1 MNKTLLYILSAAI
14 CLVLAFLTITGW
26 SQGEKAK
33 RLTRDSLDIE
43 LYGKMLNTFNDSV
56 KDLKEFKDA
65 SKFDSAFHRAG
76 NLCYDNGQYIEAFEF
91 YTFDLDLA
99 QRTGNKYNYYCALAN
114 IGLVYDVFREY
125 NRAMYYYQLAYPHIH
140 DNGWTDL
147 EAAVLDMMFS
157 TSCNA
162 GKPEQAEG
170 YLYQRKSIRT
180 SKPIFDRYTVMKNYG
195 QLAAA
200 KQQYT
205 KAIDYYQQ
213 TLQVIANS
221 NLPQWYDIAILLQ
234 IGSCATE
241 AGEFKLAIDY
251 LQRAEKSARKWDN
264 ESYLPDIYAV
274 YAELFEKTGDKTKS
288 AEYERRSQQLNDK
301 IYNSQ
306 RMDKAV
312 SKLMDMVTRL
322 HERELES
329 VDLRL
334 KMQIAVTYIVAF
346 IVLLLILTLYIVWRQ
361 KKCLMDSYRLLIA
374 KEEKIADKERENEQ
388 LKEIVEQETAITD
401 NSEGQQQDELS
412 LKIAD
417 TLNNPKFLFSP
428 DFSLD
433 MLSREAGTN
442 VKYTSRAIHD
452 LYHQNFRQVVNELR
466 IRQALTKIIDDRD
479 GTIKDIAFS
488 LGYNSTTSFIIAFK
502 KIVGMTPAVYK
513 KLKMEG
519 KKESA

>member
-1 MNKTLLYILSAAI
+1 M
-14 CLVLAFLTITGW
+14 
-26 SQGEKAK
+26 
-33 RLTRDSLDIE
+33 
-43 LYGKMLNTFNDSV
+43 
-56 KDLKEFKDA
+56 
-65 SKFDSAFHRAG
+65 
-76 NLCYDNGQYIEAFEF
+76 
-91 YTFDLDLA
+91 
-99 QRTGNKYNYYCALAN
+99 
-114 IGLVYDVFREY
+114 
-125 NRAMYYYQLAYPHIH
+125 
-140 DNGWTDL
+140 
-147 EAAVLDMMFS
+147 
-157 TSCNA
+157 
-162 GKPEQAEG
+162 
-170 YLYQRKSIRT
+170 
-180 SKPIFDRYTVMKNYG
+180 
-195 QLAAA
+195 
-200 KQQYT
+200 
-205 KAIDYYQQ
+205 
-213 TLQVIANS
+213 
-221 NLPQWYDIAILLQ
+221 
-234 IGSCATE
+234 
-241 AGEFKLAIDY
+241 
-251 LQRAEKSARKWDN
+251 
-264 ESYLPDIYAV
+264 
-274 YAELFEKTGDKTKS
+274 FEKTGDKTKS

-361 KKCLMDSYRLLIA
+361 KKRLMDSYRLLIA

-466 IRQALTKIIDDRD
+466 IRQALAKIIDDRD
-479 GTIKDIAFS
+479 GTIKDIAYS

>member
-1 MNKTLLYILSAAI
+1 MNKTLLYILPAAI

-33 RLTRDSLDIE
+33 RHTRDSLDIE
-43 LYGKMLNTFNDSV
+43 LYGKMLSTFNDSV

-65 SKFDSAFHRAG
+65 AKFDSAFHRAG

-213 TLQVIANS
+213 NPAGDRQQQSAPMVRHSHPAADWIVRYRSRRVQTRHR
-221 NLPQWYDIAILLQ
+221 LPA
-234 IGSCATE
+234 
-241 AGEFKLAIDY
+241 AGREVGKEMG
-251 LQRAEKSARKWDN
+251 Q
-264 ESYLPDIYAV
+264 
-274 YAELFEKTGDKTKS
+274 
-288 AEYERRSQQLNDK
+288 
-301 IYNSQ
+301 
-306 RMDKAV
+306 
-312 SKLMDMVTRL
+312 
-322 HERELES
+322 RELPARH
-329 VDLRL
+329 LRR
-334 KMQIAVTYIVAF
+334 ICRIV
-346 IVLLLILTLYIVWRQ
+346 
-361 KKCLMDSYRLLIA
+361 
-374 KEEKIADKERENEQ
+374 
-388 LKEIVEQETAITD
+388 
-401 NSEGQQQDELS
+401 
-412 LKIAD
+412 
-417 TLNNPKFLFSP
+417 
-428 DFSLD
+428 
-433 MLSREAGTN
+433 
-442 VKYTSRAIHD
+442 
-452 LYHQNFRQVVNELR
+452 
-466 IRQALTKIIDDRD
+466 
-479 GTIKDIAFS
+479 
-488 LGYNSTTSFIIAFK
+488 
-502 KIVGMTPAVYK
+502 
-513 KLKMEG
+513 
-519 KKESA
+519 